1 MEFTKVEQR
10 ILSNKHE
17 KYQKTVLWVGILFL
31 ILSIAPVPYM
41 INRVNKVKE
50 AWEESYSFLDSK
62 IKPETKQEI
71 FLKSKLLENVRN
83 TKELS
88 VSDLTQK
95 LTGGLITSFF
105 MGCYFILIYFISR
118 SYLRLIRKLQNS

>member
-1 MEFTKVEQR
+1 MEFTKVEHR
-10 ILSNKHE
+10 ILSTKHE
-17 KYQKTVLWVGILFL
+17 KYQKAMFWFGILFL

-71 FLKSKLLENVRN
+71 FLKSKLLEIVRN

-118 SYLRLIRKLQNS
+118 NYLRLIRKLQNS